1 MEKKIKKMQEFFEG
15 REVKVTGWI
24 TGWSED
30 ITKEMVMEVENNK
43 ETITFKDSNSQI
55 FLLVTKKTLDRID
68 ILEHLREGKKASV
81 LTYSDGSTVY
91 VQTIK

>member
-15 REVKVTGWI
+15 REVKVTGW
-24 TGWSED
+24 SED
-30 ITKEMVMEVENNK
+30 TTKEMVMEVENNK
-43 ETITFKDSNSQI
+43 ETIIFKDSNSQI
-55 FLLVTKKTLDRID
+55 FLLVSKKALDRID

-81 LTYSDGSTVY
+81 LTYSEGSTVY